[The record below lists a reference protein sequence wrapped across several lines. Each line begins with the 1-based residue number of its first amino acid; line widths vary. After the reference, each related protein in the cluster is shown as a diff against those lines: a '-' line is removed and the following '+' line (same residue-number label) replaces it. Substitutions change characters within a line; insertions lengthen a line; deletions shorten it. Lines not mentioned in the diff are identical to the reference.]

1 MERGSSLNLS
11 PSCRRPSHPP
21 THVRKK
27 VHVSLSPISCK
38 SILGVVK
45 TWLICRVAASKDAVE
60 DHQDAII
67 SAVRSALVDSNATVR
82 SAAARTFDV
91 MQQYLGAKAIDQTIP
106 TLLEAMRDPGE
117 TSETALKALQEA
129 NTVFP
134 VLIPTLTA
142 QPITAFNARALG
154 ALVKVAGSALNRRL
168 DSVLGALVKSL
179 EKESNEE
186 IKGEI
191 QSAIESLL
199 ESVSEEEGI
208 HQLQMLLISWAKD
221 KNPTRRATGCNL
233 FGTFCQVNSSDTSD
247 YRVDWIRILVSSLDD
262 SVEEVVSAA
271 WEAMDI
277 FTKSIEKDELD
288 VLVVPLRR
296 AIEGT
301 GSPGKT
307 VPGFSRPKGLQ
318 PIVPIILAGV
328 LSGTQ
333 EQKEQATLAI
343 GDLAQRTSE
352 QAIKVYII
360 QLTGPLI
367 RILTVPVSPQIKS
380 AV

>member
-1 MERGSSLNLS
+1 MLDFSDD
-11 PSCRRPSHPP
+11 
-21 THVRKK
+21 TDKA
-27 VHVSLSPISCK
+27 
-38 SILGVVK
+38 
-45 TWLICRVAASKDAVE
+45 RVAANKEAVE
-60 DHQDAII
+60 DHEDAII
-67 SAVRSALVDSNATVR
+67 SSVRAALVDSEASVR
-82 SAAARTFDV
+82 SAAARTFDT
-91 MQQYLGAKAIDQTIP
+91 MQQYLGAKAVDQTIP

-117 TSETALKALQEA
+117 TSETALQALQEVMSVRA

-179 EKESNEE
+179 EKESDED
-186 IKGEI
+186 IKADI

-199 ESVSEEEGI
+199 ESVEDDEGI
-208 HQLQMLLISWAKD
+208 HQLEMLLIGWAKD
-221 KNPTRRATGCNL
+221 HNPVRRATGCDL
-233 FGTFCQVNSSDTSD
+233 FGTFCKVSEADTTD
-247 YRVDWIRILVSSLDD
+247 YRIDWVRILVSLMDD
-262 SVEEVVSAA
+262 NVPEVVASA
-271 WEAMDI
+271 WEALDT
-277 FTKSIEKDELD
+277 FVKSVEKDELEA
-288 VLVVPLRR
+288 LVVPLRR

-301 GSPGKT
+301 GSPGRT

-318 PIVPIILAGV
+318 PIVPIVLAGV
-328 LSGTQ
+328 LNGTQ

>member
-1 MERGSSLNLS
+1 M
-11 PSCRRPSHPP
+11 
-21 THVRKK
+21 
-27 VHVSLSPISCK
+27 
-38 SILGVVK
+38 
-45 TWLICRVAASKDAVE
+45 VAASREAVQ
-60 DHQDAII
+60 DHEDAII
-67 SAVRSALVDSNATVR
+67 SAVRAALVDSEASVR
-82 SAAARTFDV
+82 SAAARTFDT

-106 TLLEAMRDPGE
+106 TLLEAMRDTGE
-117 TSETALKALQEA
+117 ASETALQALQEVMSVRA

-179 EKESNEE
+179 EKEKSDDTRED
-186 IKGEI
+186 I

-199 ESVSEEEGI
+199 GSVSDDDGI
-208 HQLQMLLISWAKD
+208 HQLQMLLIGWAKD
-221 KNPTRRATGCNL
+221 VNPVRRATGCNL
-233 FGTFCQVNSSDTSD
+233 FGTFCKVNSTDTTD
-247 YRVDWIRILVSSLDD
+247 YRIDWIRILVSSLDD
-262 SVEEVVSAA
+262 DVEEVVVAA
-271 WEAMDI
+271 WEALDI
-277 FTKSIEKDELD
+277 FVKSIEKDELEA
-288 VLVVPLRR
+288 LVVPLRR

-301 GSPGKT
+301 GSPGRT
-307 VPGFSRPKGLQ
+307 VAGFSRVKGLQ
-318 PIVPIILAGV
+318 PIVPIVLAGV
-328 LSGTQ
+328 LNGTQ

-380 AV
+380 AVYVFLALSHCLREMF

>member
-1 MERGSSLNLS
+1 L
-11 PSCRRPSHPP
+11 
-21 THVRKK
+21 
-27 VHVSLSPISCK
+27 LSPISCK
-38 SILGVVK
+38 SILDIVSI
-45 TWLICRVAASKDAVE
+45 WLICRVAASKDAVE

-117 TSETALKALQEA
+117 TSETALKALQEVMSVRA

-186 IKGEI
+186 VKGEI

-380 AV
+380 AVYVPSLPCLH

>member
-1 MERGSSLNLS
+1 MS
-11 PSCRRPSHPP
+11 
-21 THVRKK
+21 
-27 VHVSLSPISCK
+27 
-38 SILGVVK
+38 
-45 TWLICRVAASKDAVE
+45 RVAASKEAVQ
-60 DHQDAII
+60 DHEDAII
-67 SAVRSALVDSNATVR
+67 SAVRTALVDSNASVR
-82 SAAARTFDV
+82 SAAARTFDT
-91 MQQYLGAKAIDQTIP
+91 MQQYLGPKAIDQTIP

-117 TSETALKALQEA
+117 TSETALKALQEVMSVRA

-154 ALVKVAGSALNRRL
+154 ALVKVAGTALNRRL

-179 EKESNEE
+179 EKESSDEIKEE
-186 IKGEI
+186 IN
-191 QSAIESLL
+191 SAIESLL
-199 ESVSEEEGI
+199 ESVSDEEGI

-221 KNPTRRATGCNL
+221 KNPTRGVSGCNL
-233 FGTFCQVNSSDTSD
+233 FGTFCQVNQSDSSE

-262 SVEEVVSAA
+262 NVDEVVNAA
-271 WEAMDI
+271 WEALDV
-277 FTKSIEKDELD
+277 FVKSIEKDELEA
-288 VLVVPLRR
+288 LVVPLRR

-301 GSPGKT
+301 GSPGKH

-318 PIVPIILAGV
+318 PIVPIVLAGV
-328 LSGTQ
+328 LNGTQ

>member
-1 MERGSSLNLS
+1 
-11 PSCRRPSHPP
+11 
-21 THVRKK
+21 
-27 VHVSLSPISCK
+27 
-38 SILGVVK
+38 
-45 TWLICRVAASKDAVE
+45 
-60 DHQDAII
+60 
-67 SAVRSALVDSNATVR
+67 
-82 SAAARTFDV
+82 

-117 TSETALKALQEA
+117 TSETALQALQEVMSVRA

-179 EKESNEE
+179 EKEKSEE
-186 IKGEI
+186 TKEDI

-199 ESVSEEEGI
+199 ESVTDDDGI
-208 HQLQMLLISWAKD
+208 HQLQMLLIGWAKYA
-221 KNPTRRATGCNL
+221 NPVRRATGCNL
-233 FGTFCQVNSSDTSD
+233 FGTFCKVNSTDTTD

-262 SVEEVVSAA
+262 DVEEVVVAA
-271 WEAMDI
+271 WEALDT
-277 FTKSIEKDELD
+277 FVKSIEKDELEA
-288 VLVVPLRR
+288 LVVPLRR

-301 GSPGKT
+301 GSPGRT
-307 VPGFSRPKGLQ
+307 VAGFSRPKGLQ
-318 PIVPIILAGV
+318 PIVPIVLAGV
-328 LSGTQ
+328 LNGTQ

>member
-1 MERGSSLNLS
+1 M
-11 PSCRRPSHPP
+11 
-21 THVRKK
+21 
-27 VHVSLSPISCK
+27 
-38 SILGVVK
+38 
-45 TWLICRVAASKDAVE
+45 CRVAASKDAVE

-117 TSETALKALQEA
+117 TSETALKALQEVMSVRA

-179 EKESNEE
+179 EKETNEE
-186 IKGEI
+186 VKGEI

-262 SVEEVVSAA
+262 SVEEVVTAA

-380 AV
+380 AVYVPLSCTINNNADL